1 EDDAAGGGRP
11 GSQGRLKLGFAA
23 DGKILAADLYIVQ
36 ETGPHQGAGDFRSAG
51 NCLSILYQ
59 PEAMRYRG
67 VPVLT
72 NTPPTGPQ
80 RGPGENQFV
89 PALEPIM
96 DKAARE
102 LGIDRIAIR
111 KLNAPDSTSKI
122 GEDRGPLTSAF
133 IKEALDKGAGLFN
146 WDEKKQRSRHR
157 NAHQVTRIRIGQH

>member
-1 EDDAAGGGRP
+1 RP
-11 GSQGRLKLGFAA
+11 SFPGRLKLGFAA

-59 PEAMRYRG
+59 PAAMRYRG

-89 PALEPIM
+89 PIIEPIM
-96 DKAARE
+96 DKAARD

-111 KLNAPDSTSKI
+111 KINAPESTSKI
-122 GEDRGPLTSAF
+122 GSDRGPLTSAF
-133 IKEALDKGAGLFN
+133 ITEAIDHGATTF
-146 WDEKKQRSRHR
+146 
-157 NAHQVTRIRIGQH
+157 